1 MEIDAISPEAAERL
15 ANLLMPA
22 ANSRGAGHQ
31 PLRVETIYNAERARL
46 KIVLVG
52 SMAINA
58 SMFKFI
64 EIALES

>member
-1 MEIDAISPEAAERL
+1 VRL
-15 ANLLMPA
+15 NA
-22 ANSRGAGHQ
+22 RGAGHQ
-31 PLRVETIYNAERARL
+31 PLRVETIYNAESARL

-58 SMFKFI
+58 SMFKLI

>member
-1 MEIDAISPEAAERL
+1 
-15 ANLLMPA
+15 
-22 ANSRGAGHQ
+22 
-31 PLRVETIYNAERARL
+31 L
-46 KIVLVG
+46 KIVLGG